1 MYRGQQVESKVAIN
15 KVVILHGLYMSGF
28 VMLPLSKRITQL
40 GFETLNLSY
49 KSLSPDKQAI
59 FAQIDAFIAEQNT
72 AFVCH
77 SLGGLIAR
85 AYLEANSDQAQYVK
99 KVITL
104 GTPHKGA
111 SIAKHIKEK
120 GFDLLLK
127 NSVEFL
133 TSDNHDW
140 PFNAKLYS
148 IAGDL
153 PIGLMPFIKKNS
165 ESDGTVLLDETKLK
179 GMAEHKVFHLSHT
192 SLIYSSKVVDYIESI
207 LPSQKQ
213 NKEIDFN

>member
-1 MYRGQQVESKVAIN
+1 MAIK

-28 VMLPLSKRITQL
+28 VMLPLSKRITKL
-40 GFETLNLSY
+40 GFDTLNLSY
-49 KSLSPDKQAI
+49 QSLSPNTATI
-59 FAQIDAFIAEQNT
+59 FQQIDSFIDGENT

-77 SLGGLIAR
+77 SMGGLIAR
-85 AYLEANSDQAQYVK
+85 AYLEANSQHAASVK

-111 SIAKHIKEK
+111 TLAKHMKDK
-120 GFDLLLK
+120 GFDLFLK

-133 TSDNHDW
+133 LSENHDW
-140 PFNAKLYS
+140 PFSAKLYS

-153 PIGLMPFIKKNS
+153 PLGLMPLIKKNS

-192 SLIYSSKVVDYIESI
+192 SLIYSRKVMDYIESI
-207 LPSQKQ
+207 LSSQIQ
-213 NKEIDFN
+213 NAPIDFK

>member
-1 MYRGQQVESKVAIN
+1 MTIK

-28 VMLPLSKRITQL
+28 VMLPLSKRITKL
-40 GFETLNLSY
+40 GFKTQNLSY
-49 KSLSPDKQAI
+49 QSLSPNKEDI
-59 FAQIDAFIAEQNT
+59 FRKIDEFIDGEST

-77 SLGGLIAR
+77 SMGGLIAR
-85 AYLEANSDQAQYVK
+85 AYLEANTPQTTQIK

-111 SIAKHIKEK
+111 TLAKHMKEK
-120 GFDLLLK
+120 GFDLFLK

-133 TSDNHDW
+133 LSENHDW
-140 PFNAKLYS
+140 PFTAKLYS

-153 PIGLMPFIKKNS
+153 PLGLMPLIKKNS
-165 ESDGTVLLDETKLK
+165 QSDGTVLLDETTLH

-192 SLIYSSKVVDYIESI
+192 SLIYSRKVMDYIESI
-207 LPSQKQ
+207 LSS
-213 NKEIDFN
+213 

>member
-1 MYRGQQVESKVAIN
+1 MTIK

-28 VMLPLSKRITQL
+28 VMLPLSKRITKH
-40 GFETLNLSY
+40 GYETLNLSY
-49 KSLSPDKQAI
+49 KSLAPNKSAI
-59 FAQIDAFIAEQNT
+59 FQQIDQFIGDEGT
-72 AFVCH
+72 ALVCH
-77 SLGGLIAR
+77 SMGGLIAR
-85 AYLEANSDQAQYVK
+85 AYLEANSQQARCVE

-111 SIAKHIKEK
+111 TIAKHIQDK
-120 GFDLLLK
+120 GFDLFLK

-133 TSDNHDW
+133 TSNNQDW

-153 PIGLMPFIKKNS
+153 PLGLMPFIKKNS

-179 GMAEHKVFHLSHT
+179 GMAEHKIFHLSHA
-192 SLIYSSKVVDYIESI
+192 SLIYSRKVVDYIESI
-207 LPSQKQ
+207 LSS
-213 NKEIDFN
+213 

>member
-1 MYRGQQVESKVAIN
+1 MAIK

-28 VMLPLSKRITQL
+28 VMLPLSKRIKSS
-40 GFETLNLSY
+40 GYKTLNLTY
-49 KSLSPDKQAI
+49 QSLSPNTHSI
-59 FAQIDAFIAEQNT
+59 FQQIDEFIDGDDS

-77 SLGGLIAR
+77 SMGGLIAR
-85 AYLEANSDQAQYVK
+85 AYLESDNDNTKHVK

-111 SIAKHIKEK
+111 SIAKHMQEK
-120 GFDLLLK
+120 GFELLLK

-133 TSDNHDW
+133 LSENHDW
-140 PFNAKLYS
+140 PFKAKLYS
-148 IAGDL
+148 VAGDV

-165 ESDGTVLLDETKLK
+165 QSDGTVLLDETKLK

-192 SLIYSSKVVDYIESI
+192 SLIYSRKVMDYIEAI
-207 LPSQKQ
+207 LSS
-213 NKEIDFN
+213 